1 MAPLDATQNRL
12 AVATIVGVY
21 GIKGWVKLRVNLS
34 DPGLLSSLL
43 SPQLDDPSGKT
54 KRPVRVLSVRVQGKG
69 YIAQLAGVDDRNQA
83 EGLRGCTITVPESS
97 LPPPAT
103 GELYWR
109 DLEGCRVESIYEQE
123 TVCLGIVDYL
133 LDTGA
138 NDVLVVRASKDSLDD
153 RERLI
158 PWLEPDVIER
168 VDLDNQTS
176 TVRWHPDD

>member
-1 MAPLDATQNRL
+1 LD
-12 AVATIVGVY
+12 
-21 GIKGWVKLRVNLS
+21 GI
-34 DPGLLSSLL
+34 
-43 SPQLDDPSGKT
+43 
-54 KRPVRVLSVRVQGKG
+54 
-69 YIAQLAGVDDRNQA
+69 DDRNQA
-83 EGLRGCTITVPESS
+83 EVLRGYIVTVPESS
-97 LPPPAT
+97 LPSPAK

-109 DLEGCRVESIYEQE
+109 DLEGCRVEAIHEQE
-123 TVCLGIVDYL
+123 TVCLGVVDYL

-168 VDLDNQTS
+168 VDLDTQTI

>member
-1 MAPLDATQNRL
+1 MAPLDATQHRL

-34 DPGLLSSLL
+34 DPSLLPSLL

-54 KRPVRVLSVRVQGKG
+54 EGPVRVVSVRAQGKG

-83 EGLRGCTITVPESS
+83 EDLRGYIITIPESS
-97 LPPPAT
+97 LPSPAA

-109 DLEGCRVESIYEQE
+109 DLEGCRVESIHGRE
-123 TVCLGIVDYL
+123 TVCLGVVDYL

-138 NDVLVVRASKDSLDD
+138 NDVLVVRATADSVDD

-158 PWLEPDVIER
+158 PWLEPDVIDR
-168 VDLDNQTS
+168 VDLDNQTII
-176 TVRWHPDD
+176 VRWHPDD

>member
-1 MAPLDATQNRL
+1 
-12 AVATIVGVY
+12 
-21 GIKGWVKLRVNLS
+21 VKLRVNLS
-34 DPGLLSSLL
+34 DPGLLPSLL

-54 KRPVRVLSVRVQGKG
+54 KRPVRVLSVRAQGKG
-69 YIAQLAGVDDRNQA
+69 YIAQLDGIDDRNQA
-83 EGLRGCTITVPESS
+83 EVLRGYIVTVPESS
-97 LPPPAT
+97 LPSPAK

-109 DLEGCRVESIYEQE
+109 DLEGCRVEAIHEQE
-123 TVCLGIVDYL
+123 TVCLGVVDYL

-168 VDLDNQTS
+168 VDLDTQTI

>member
-1 MAPLDATQNRL
+1 LD
-12 AVATIVGVY
+12 
-21 GIKGWVKLRVNLS
+21 GI
-34 DPGLLSSLL
+34 
-43 SPQLDDPSGKT
+43 
-54 KRPVRVLSVRVQGKG
+54 
-69 YIAQLAGVDDRNQA
+69 DDRNQA
-83 EGLRGCTITVPESS
+83 EVLRGYIVTVPESS
-97 LPPPAT
+97 LPLPAT

-109 DLEGCRVESIYEQE
+109 DLEGCRVEAIHEQA
-123 TVCLGIVDYL
+123 TVCLGVVDYL

-168 VDLDNQTS
+168 VDLDTQTI

>member
-1 MAPLDATQNRL
+1 MAPLDATQHRL

-34 DPGLLSSLL
+34 EPSLLPSLL

-54 KRPVRVLSVRVQGKG
+54 AGPVRVVSVRAQGKG

-83 EGLRGCTITVPESS
+83 EGLRGYIITIPESS
-97 LPPPAT
+97 LPSPAA

-109 DLEGCRVESIYEQE
+109 DLEGCRVKSIHGQE
-123 TVCLGIVDYL
+123 TVCLGVVDYL

-138 NDVLVVRASKDSLDD
+138 NDVLVVRATADSVDD

-158 PWLEPDVIER
+158 PWLEPDVIDR
-168 VDLDNQTS
+168 VDLDNQTI

>member
-1 MAPLDATQNRL
+1 MAPLDATQHRL

-34 DPGLLSSLL
+34 DPSLLPSLL

-54 KRPVRVLSVRVQGKG
+54 EGPVRVVSVRAQGKG

-83 EGLRGCTITVPESS
+83 EGLRGYIITIPESA
-97 LPPPAT
+97 LPSPAA

-109 DLEGCRVESIYEQE
+109 DLEGCRVEATHEQE
-123 TVCLGIVDYL
+123 TVCLGVVDYL

-138 NDVLVVRASKDSLDD
+138 NDVLVVRATADSVDD

-158 PWLEPDVIER
+158 PWLEPDVIDR
-168 VDLDNQTS
+168 VDLNNQTI

>member
-1 MAPLDATQNRL
+1 ML
-12 AVATIVGVY
+12 GV
-21 GIKGWVKLRVNLS
+21 RA
-34 DPGLLSSLL
+34 
-43 SPQLDDPSGKT
+43 
-54 KRPVRVLSVRVQGKG
+54 QGKG
-69 YIAQLAGVDDRNQA
+69 YIAQLDGIDDRNQA
-83 EGLRGCTITVPESS
+83 EVLRGYIVTVPESS
-97 LPPPAT
+97 LPSPAK

-109 DLEGCRVESIYEQE
+109 DLEGCRVEAIHEQE
-123 TVCLGIVDYL
+123 TVCLGVVDYL

-168 VDLDNQTS
+168 VDLDTQTI

>member
-1 MAPLDATQNRL
+1 
-12 AVATIVGVY
+12 
-21 GIKGWVKLRVNLS
+21 
-34 DPGLLSSLL
+34 
-43 SPQLDDPSGKT
+43 
-54 KRPVRVLSVRVQGKG
+54 VLSVRAQGKG
-69 YIAQLAGVDDRNQA
+69 YIAQLDGIDDRNQA
-83 EGLRGCTITVPESS
+83 EVLRGYIVTVPESS
-97 LPPPAT
+97 LPSPAK

-109 DLEGCRVESIYEQE
+109 DLEGCRVEAIHEQE
-123 TVCLGIVDYL
+123 TVCLGVVDYL

-168 VDLDNQTS
+168 VDLDTQTI